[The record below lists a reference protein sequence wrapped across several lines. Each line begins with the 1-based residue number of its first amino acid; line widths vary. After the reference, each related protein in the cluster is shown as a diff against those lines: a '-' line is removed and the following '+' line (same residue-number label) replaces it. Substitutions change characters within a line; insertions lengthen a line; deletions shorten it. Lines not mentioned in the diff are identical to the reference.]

1 MSLEVRLDDRTVK
14 VELVNKDDHSI
25 EILVDGKL
33 YKLDIL
39 MVEDGVYSILYNGKS
54 YNVEIL
60 EGENRKKSRIS
71 TLDHYFDLEII
82 DAEARYLMNRNQNL
96 PVDEGSVIS
105 SPMPGKVVKIPV
117 RTGDNVE
124 IGDTVIIVSAMK
136 MESEY
141 KAGKSGMIKEIHVKE
156 GDTIEG
162 HQPLITIE

>member
-1 MSLEVRLDDRTVK
+1 MEVRLNDRIIK

-39 MVEDGVYSILYNGKS
+39 KVDEGVYSILHNGKS

-60 EGENRKKSRIS
+60 EGEHRKKSRVS
-71 TLDHYFDLEII
+71 TLYHTFNLEII
-82 DAEARYLMNRNQNL
+82 DAEARYLMSRNQGL
-96 PVDEGSVIS
+96 LVDEGNVIS

-117 RTGDNVE
+117 KAGDNVN

-141 KAGKSGMIKEIHVKE
+141 KAGKSGIIKEIHVKE

>member
-1 MSLEVRLDDRTVK
+1 MSLEVRLDNRTVQ
-14 VELVNKDDHSI
+14 VELVNKDNHSI

-39 MVEDGVYSILYNGKS
+39 MVEEGVYSILYNGKS
-54 YNVEIL
+54 YSVEIL
-60 EGENRKKSRIS
+60 EGEHRKKSRVS
-71 TLDHYFDLEII
+71 TLYHSFNLEII
-82 DAEARYLMNRNQNL
+82 DEEARYLMNRNQNL
-96 PVDEGSVIS
+96 LADEESVIS

-117 RTGDNVE
+117 QAGDKVK

-141 KAGKSGMIKEIHVKE
+141 KAGKSGIIKDIHVGE

>member
-1 MSLEVRLDDRTVK
+1 MSLEVRLDDRTVQ

-25 EILVDGKL
+25 EILVNGKL

-39 MVEDGVYSILYNGKS
+39 MVEEGVYSILHNGKS

-60 EGENRKKSRIS
+60 EGEHRKKSRVS
-71 TLDHYFDLEII
+71 TLYHSFNLEII
-82 DAEARYLMNRNQNL
+82 DEEARYLMNRNQSL
-96 PVDEGSVIS
+96 LADEESVIS
-105 SPMPGKVVKIPV
+105 SPMPGKIVNIPV
-117 RTGDNVE
+117 QTGDKVD

-141 KAGKSGMIKEIHVKE
+141 KAGKSGIIKEIHVNE

-162 HQPLITIE
+162 NQPLITIE